1 MSEPRPKARI
11 AALMMALT
19 SKKLLGHLQKRDPR
33 ELARARRHRSTHRV
47 AGRFVRDQAVDSSAS
62 PTGCG
67 ANACSGRRCGMKSPA
82 TMPMVSATAQ
92 RANAPV

>member
-47 AGRFVRDQAVDSSAS
+47 AGRFVRD
-62 PTGCG
+62 
-67 ANACSGRRCGMKSPA
+67 
-82 TMPMVSATAQ
+82 
-92 RANAPV
+92 